1 MYLLNLVAA
10 DRSQNFLKA
19 AREKV
24 TYLKTDIKLSNLTL
38 RYLNPIY
45 IHYRTPRFRK
55 NISPTIFSCPTSVD
69 QENSISRVSF
79 RRHTHRRICE
89 HM

>member
-45 IHYRTPRFRK
+45 NITEPRDSER
-55 NISPTIFSCPTSVD
+55 ISP
-69 QENSISRVSF
+69 QQSF
-79 RRHTHRRICE
+79 HVQLL
-89 HM
+89 